1 MKKYL
6 DDSTKTLVA
15 KANIVKLKD
24 FIKGQGNLIKDLTSN
39 ITTIEER
46 ERVKSTKVKLTTGC

>member
-46 ERVKSTKVKLTTGC
+46 ERE